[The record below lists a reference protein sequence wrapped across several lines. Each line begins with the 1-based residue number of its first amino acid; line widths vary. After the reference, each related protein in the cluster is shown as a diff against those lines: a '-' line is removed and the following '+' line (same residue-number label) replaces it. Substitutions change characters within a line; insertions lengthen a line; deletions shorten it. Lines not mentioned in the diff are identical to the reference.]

1 MEIFSGRKNQLSLMV
16 ERYLV
21 KLEECIKNFNSA
33 IEVYFAKGLS
43 RELDELIE
51 KTHISESMADDI
63 KREIGLNLYEKYL
76 IPESRG
82 DILDLLKTTDSVMEK
97 AQSVLYQI
105 QTEFLEM
112 PDFLR
117 DDFIKLVD
125 TNVQSFQD
133 VIRAIRSLF
142 QDIKQVKD
150 VTSEI
155 DKIESSSDRLEREI
169 IKKLFSTPEVE
180 MGRKILLKELVI
192 ETGNISDLS
201 EAVADKLNIIAVKR
215 SL

>member
-1 MEIFSGRKNQLSLMV
+1 MI

-21 KLEECIKNFNSA
+21 KLEECIKNFNRA
-33 IEVYFAKGLS
+33 IEVYFTKGLS

-51 KTHISESMADDI
+51 KTHIAESLADDI
-63 KREIGLNLYEKYL
+63 KREISLNLYEKYL

-117 DDFIKLVD
+117 DNFTKLVD
-125 TNVQSFQD
+125 TNVQSYQD
-133 VIRAIRSLF
+133 VIRAIRNLF
-142 QDIKQVKD
+142 QDIKQVRD
-150 VTSEI
+150 ITNEI

-169 IKKLFSTPEVE
+169 IKKLFSSPDIE

-192 ETGNISDLS
+192 ETGNISDLA

-215 SL
+215 SI